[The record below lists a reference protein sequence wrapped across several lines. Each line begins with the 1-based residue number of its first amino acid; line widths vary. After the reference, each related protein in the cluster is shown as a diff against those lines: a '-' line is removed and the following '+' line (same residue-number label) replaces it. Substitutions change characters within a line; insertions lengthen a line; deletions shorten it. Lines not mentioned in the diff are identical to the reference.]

1 MTAVAWCFLIGFL
14 LMLVSIVV
22 ATVFMRGA
30 AEVPLP
36 PPIVT
41 PPDYV
46 TRTDL
51 EHVVDQLRPL
61 VPHVTVPEREPD
73 PPAPVV
79 VPPPLVAVPRPEPPP
94 VPVDTRKV
102 QIRYVDERGRV
113 IGTVTIDR
121 RQRRHQ
127 MVYVHGR
134 PKRKGIFIAEREF
147 QGVWIYR
154 QVGDDGLA

>member
-36 PPIVT
+36 PPVVT

-73 PPAPVV
+73 PPPPVV
-79 VPPPLVAVPRPEPPP
+79 AAAA
-94 VPVDTRKV
+94 
-102 QIRYVDERGRV
+102 RGRAAA
-113 IGTVTIDR
+113 GAAAGPGGHAQGADSLR
-121 RQRRHQ
+121 R
-127 MVYVHGR
+127 
-134 PKRKGIFIAEREF
+134 
-147 QGVWIYR
+147 
-154 QVGDDGLA
+154 

>member
-1 MTAVAWCFLIGFL
+1 MTVAAWCVLIGFV
-14 LMLVSIVV
+14 LMLVAIITAS
-22 ATVFMRGA
+22 VFMRGA

-41 PPDYV
+41 PPDYI
-46 TRTDL
+46 TRSDL

-73 PPAPVV
+73 PPPPVV
-79 VPPPLVAVPRPEPPP
+79 LPPPLVAVPRPEPPP

-113 IGTVTIDR
+113 VGTSIIDR

-134 PKRKGIFIAEREF
+134 PKRKGIFIAERELS
-147 QGVWIYR
+147 GVWIYR